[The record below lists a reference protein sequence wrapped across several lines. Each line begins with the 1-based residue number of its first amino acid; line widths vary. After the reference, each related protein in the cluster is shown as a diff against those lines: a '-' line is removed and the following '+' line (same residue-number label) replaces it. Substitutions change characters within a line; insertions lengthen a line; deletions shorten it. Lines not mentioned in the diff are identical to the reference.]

1 MADVKPLKLE
11 FDSDGTPSGLGEF
24 KTGDTI
30 ETAIVNLS
38 MGGLTDVSST
48 LTPLSGNVL
57 VYDGNIWSAS
67 SNLFL
72 WFRSSA
78 DGVAAISQYFGSGT
92 GALTVNHSGFPSASS
107 TVHTNGYVEIPYTGV
122 YEIFAKIGGN
132 VTTSPTTVSIIIMTT
147 TGWGGTETTLAL
159 GTQVIRTN
167 IDPHQCVCDYIG
179 HLTAGTKIAIKFMA
193 DGTNTVKP
201 ERFASVSF
209 KKIG

>member
-11 FDSDGTPSGLGEF
+11 FDSDGSPSGIAEFQSGDTLKSELISFSSVLITGNLSATGSLSATTPS
-24 KTGDTI
+24 
-30 ETAIVNLS
+30 
-38 MGGLTDVSST
+38 
-48 LTPLSGNVL
+48 P
-57 VYDGNIWSAS
+57 Y
-67 SNLFL
+67 L
-72 WFRSSA
+72 WFRSAA
-78 DGVAAISQYFGSGT
+78 DGTALVEQYFGSGT
-92 GALTVNHSGFPSASS
+92 GTLTVNQSGFSDASS
-107 TVHTNGYVEIPYTGV
+107 DVFTNGYVEIPETGV

-132 VTTSPTTVSIIIMTT
+132 VTTSPTTVSILIMTT

-179 HLTAGTKIAIKFMA
+179 ELSAGTNIAIKLMA
-193 DGTNTVKP
+193 DGSNTVKP